1 VKMPGTKRLARLER
15 AIFALTGWLLYLTA
29 LILIIRTAVVFV
41 AAIVA
46 APGNTVT
53 AAQDLLNGILSVL
66 ILIELA
72 YTVVLSIRGHVLTAE
87 PFLIIGIIAIVRR
100 ILVIAV
106 GEPTKGAPASSYLD
120 FATLGAVTLMFVIS
134 LVLLRRVRVRVP
146 KLDDLETP
154 SSNGP

>member
-1 VKMPGTKRLARLER
+1 MPGTKWLARLER
-15 AIFALTGWLLYLTA
+15 GIFVLTGCLLYLAA
-29 LILIIRTAVVFV
+29 LILLIRTAVVFI
-41 AAIVA
+41 AEIVA
-46 APGNTVT
+46 APANTAT
-53 AAQDLLNGILSVL
+53 SAQDLLNGILSVL

-72 YTVVLSIRGHVLTAE
+72 YTVVLSIRGQVLTAE

-106 GEPTKGAPASSYLD
+106 GEPATAAPASSYLD

-134 LVLLRRVRVRVP
+134 LVLLRRVRARAP
-146 KLDDLETP
+146 KLDDLESP

>member
-1 VKMPGTKRLARLER
+1 MPGTKWLARLER
-15 AIFALTGWLLYLTA
+15 GIFALTGWLLYLTA
-29 LILIIRTAVVFV
+29 LILLIRTAVVFV

-46 APGNTVT
+46 AAGNTVT

-72 YTVVLSIRGHVLTAE
+72 YTVVLSIRGQVLTAE

-100 ILVIAV
+100 ALVIAV
-106 GEPTKGAPASSYLD
+106 GEPTKGAPASSYLE

-134 LVLLRRVRVRVP
+134 IVLLRRVRARAP